1 MLRSMYSGISGLKVN
16 QTKLDVIGN
25 NIANVGTTAFKNQRI
40 RFQDVLSQNLK
51 FGTGA
56 SANVGGT
63 NPSQVGLGVEVAGID
78 TMVSQG
84 NMQPTGRNL
93 DFAVDGDGYF
103 VVARGKAE
111 ETLENLDVYYTRDGS
126 FTLDDQGQLLT
137 SDGYRVLGYQVAGAE
152 IDNTVKPPTLKIPTK
167 EDTSAKDKASEIENK
182 AITALEEA
190 IKNLNNQDLNNEL
203 KAVLGNVTEE
213 LENLTKELAKVNEEL
228 ENPTEESEKAD
239 LEKKRAEL
247 NKKITALI
255 ADEGALEDLSKSI
268 TVYNIAKLKGN
279 SKESEVMEILDK
291 KLGGK
296 AGKYI
301 TAIRNKERVDAAGE
315 RMIPEQSDE
324 VTAEGIL
331 KPLIIPDEVIYGDDE
346 PMKIKNFS
354 VDKNGTINAVLA
366 NNQVVAIGQIGMSS
380 FKNPAGLYKEGKN
393 LYSTSASSGDALYR
407 GGVGSG
413 ENEEGYGDI
422 IQGRLE
428 MSNVDLAE
436 QFTEMIVASRAFQA
450 NGKIITT
457 GDEILQDLV
466 NLKR

>member
-111 ETLENLDVYYTRDGS
+111 DDFEKLDVYYTRDGS
-126 FTLDDQGQLLT
+126 FALDDQGQLLT
-137 SDGYRVLGYQVAGAE
+137 SDGYRVLGYQVDGAE
-152 IDNTVKPPTLKIPTK
+152 INNAAKPPTLKVKTEDK
-167 EDTSAKDKASEIENK
+167 EVGGKNIKVPAQGDKIE
-182 AITALEEA
+182 A
-190 IKNLNNQDLNNEL
+190 
-203 KAVLGNVTEE
+203 
-213 LENLTKELAKVNEEL
+213 
-228 ENPTEESEKAD
+228 
-239 LEKKRAEL
+239 
-247 NKKITALI
+247 
-255 ADEGALEDLSKSI
+255 
-268 TVYNIAKLKGN
+268 KGN
-279 SKESEVMEILDK
+279 
-291 KLGGK
+291 
-296 AGKYI
+296 
-301 TAIRNKERVDAAGE
+301 
-315 RMIPEQSDE
+315 
-324 VTAEGIL
+324 L
-331 KPLIIPDEVIYGDDE
+331 KPLIIPDEVTYGE
-346 PMKIKNFS
+346 NGPKMKIKNFS
-354 VDKNGTINAVLA
+354 VDKNGVINAVLQ

-393 LYSTSASSGDALYR
+393 LYSTSASSGDALRR

>member
-103 VVARGKAE
+103 VVARGKADG
-111 ETLENLDVYYTRDGS
+111 TLEVKADGTVKTKNDDLTVNYTRDGS

-137 SDGYRVLGYQVAGAE
+137 SDGYRVLGYLPDG
-152 IDNTVKPPTLKIPTK
+152 
-167 EDTSAKDKASEIENK
+167 
-182 AITALEEA
+182 
-190 IKNLNNQDLNNEL
+190 
-203 KAVLGNVTEE
+203 
-213 LENLTKELAKVNEEL
+213 
-228 ENPTEESEKAD
+228 
-239 LEKKRAEL
+239 
-247 NKKITALI
+247 
-255 ADEGALEDLSKSI
+255 
-268 TVYNIAKLKGN
+268 
-279 SKESEVMEILDK
+279 
-291 KLGGK
+291 
-296 AGKYI
+296 
-301 TAIRNKERVDAAGE
+301 
-315 RMIPEQSDE
+315 
-324 VTAEGIL
+324 VTAEYSTGDTPSTLTVGGEGEETEGTEGTGIL
-331 KPLIIPDEVIYGDDE
+331 QPLLIPDEVKVGTE
-346 PMKIKNFS
+346 TMKIKNFS

-366 NNQVVAIGQIGMSS
+366 SNEVVAIGQIAMAS
-380 FKNPAGLYKEGKN
+380 FKNPAGLTKEGKN
-393 LYSTSASSGDALYR
+393 LYSTSASSGEALYR
-407 GGVGSG
+407 NSAEVGVKDS
-413 ENEEGYGDI
+413 NEKGYGDI

>member
-111 ETLENLDVYYTRDGS
+111 EMVTVPDKSGKGTIKGEPTINYTRDGS
-126 FTLDDQGQLLT
+126 FALDDQGQLLT
-137 SDGYRVLGYQVAGAE
+137 SDGYRVLGYLPEGAVADYKTGKDPSTLE
-152 IDNTVKPPTLKIPTK
+152 VKKDTTTVKT
-167 EDTSAKDKASEIENK
+167 
-182 AITALEEA
+182 
-190 IKNLNNQDLNNEL
+190 EL
-203 KAVLGNVTEE
+203 
-213 LENLTKELAKVNEEL
+213 
-228 ENPTEESEKAD
+228 
-239 LEKKRAEL
+239 
-247 NKKITALI
+247 
-255 ADEGALEDLSKSI
+255 
-268 TVYNIAKLKGN
+268 
-279 SKESEVMEILDK
+279 
-291 KLGGK
+291 
-296 AGKYI
+296 
-301 TAIRNKERVDAAGE
+301 
-315 RMIPEQSDE
+315 Q
-324 VTAEGIL
+324 
-331 KPLIIPDEVIYGDDE
+331 PLLIPDEVKVGTE
-346 PMKIKNFS
+346 TMKIKNFS

-366 NNQVVAIGQIGMSS
+366 SNEVVVIGQIAMAS
-380 FKNPAGLYKEGKN
+380 FKNPAGLTKEGKN
-393 LYSTSASSGDALYR
+393 MYSTSASSGEALYR
-407 GGVGSG
+407 NGAGVKDS
-413 ENEEGYGDI
+413 NEKAYGDI

>member
-111 ETLENLDVYYTRDGS
+111 DDFEKLDVYYTRDGS
-126 FTLDDQGQLLT
+126 FALDDQGQLLT
-137 SDGYRVLGYQVAGAE
+137 SEGYRVLGYEIEGAK
-152 IDNTVKPPTLKIPTK
+152 IDNTDKTPALTITPDSQKDGVKVAT
-167 EDTSAKDKASEIENK
+167 DKDKE
-182 AITALEEA
+182 
-190 IKNLNNQDLNNEL
+190 
-203 KAVLGNVTEE
+203 
-213 LENLTKELAKVNEEL
+213 
-228 ENPTEESEKAD
+228 
-239 LEKKRAEL
+239 
-247 NKKITALI
+247 
-255 ADEGALEDLSKSI
+255 
-268 TVYNIAKLKGN
+268 
-279 SKESEVMEILDK
+279 
-291 KLGGK
+291 
-296 AGKYI
+296 
-301 TAIRNKERVDAAGE
+301 
-315 RMIPEQSDE
+315 
-324 VTAEGIL
+324 L
-331 KPLIIPDEVIYGDDE
+331 KPLIIPDEVYYGENDK
-346 PMKIKNFS
+346 MKIKNFS
-354 VDKNGTINAVLA
+354 VDKNGTINAVLQ
-366 NNQVVAIGQIGMSS
+366 NNKVVAIGQIAMAS

-407 GGVGSG
+407 DGVGADKS
-413 ENEEGYGDI
+413 NEKGYGDI

>member
-111 ETLENLDVYYTRDGS
+111 EMVTVKDNTGKGDTNGEPTINYTRDGS
-126 FTLDDQGQLLT
+126 FALDDQGQLLT
-137 SDGYRVLGYQVAGAE
+137 SDGYRVLGYL
-152 IDNTVKPPTLKIPTK
+152 P
-167 EDTSAKDKASEIENK
+167 
-182 AITALEEA
+182 
-190 IKNLNNQDLNNEL
+190 
-203 KAVLGNVTEE
+203 
-213 LENLTKELAKVNEEL
+213 
-228 ENPTEESEKAD
+228 
-239 LEKKRAEL
+239 
-247 NKKITALI
+247 
-255 ADEGALEDLSKSI
+255 EG
-268 TVYNIAKLKGN
+268 
-279 SKESEVMEILDK
+279 
-291 KLGGK
+291 
-296 AGKYI
+296 
-301 TAIRNKERVDAAGE
+301 
-315 RMIPEQSDE
+315 
-324 VTAEGIL
+324 VTAEYKTGKDASTL
-331 KPLIIPDEVIYGDDE
+331 TVPKNTTTVKAELQPLLIPDEVTVTGE
-346 PMKIKNFS
+346 GETTNKMKIKNFS

-366 NNQVVAIGQIGMSS
+366 SNEVVAIGQIAMAS
-380 FKNPAGLYKEGKN
+380 FKNPAGLTKEGKN
-393 LYSTSASSGDALYR
+393 MYSTSASSGEALYR
-407 GGVGSG
+407 NSAEVDKDKS
-413 ENEEGYGDI
+413 NEKGYGDI

>member
-1 MLRSMYSGISGLKVN
+1 
-16 QTKLDVIGN
+16 
-25 NIANVGTTAFKNQRI
+25 
-40 RFQDVLSQNLK
+40 SQNLK

-84 NMQPTGRNL
+84 NMQPTGSNL

-111 ETLENLDVYYTRDGS
+111 GTVTLKDNTVEKTENLSINFTRDGS

-137 SDGYRVLGYQVAGAE
+137 SDGYRVLGYE
-152 IDNTVKPPTLKIPTK
+152 IDG
-167 EDTSAKDKASEIENK
+167 AKIENG
-182 AITALEEA
+182 E
-190 IKNLNNQDLNNEL
+190 IK
-203 KAVLGNVTEE
+203 
-213 LENLTKELAKVNEEL
+213 
-228 ENPTEESEKAD
+228 
-239 LEKKRAEL
+239 
-247 NKKITALI
+247 I
-255 ADEGALEDLSKSI
+255 
-268 TVYNIAKLKGN
+268 
-279 SKESEVMEILDK
+279 
-291 KLGGK
+291 
-296 AGKYI
+296 
-301 TAIRNKERVDAAGE
+301 DA
-315 RMIPEQSDE
+315 PKDE
-324 VTAEGIL
+324 VKATPSTL
-331 KPLIIPDEVIYGDDE
+331 KPLLIPDEVTYE
-346 PMKIKNFS
+346 KEKMKIKNFS
-354 VDKNGTINAVLA
+354 VDKNGTINAVLQ
-366 NNQVVAIGQIGMSS
+366 NNKVVAIGQIAMAS

-407 GGVGSG
+407 DGVGADKS
-413 ENEEGYGDI
+413 NEKGYGDI

-466 NLKR
+466 

>member
-56 SANVGGT
+56 STNVGGT

-84 NMQPTGRNL
+84 NMQPTGSNL

-103 VVARGKAE
+103 VVARGKADGTIE
-111 ETLENLDVYYTRDGS
+111 VGEDGTVKTKNDDLTVNYTRDGS

-137 SDGYRVLGYQVAGAE
+137 SDGYRVLGYLPNGVTAKYSTGDTPSTLE
-152 IDNTVKPPTLKIPTK
+152 I
-167 EDTSAKDKASEIENK
+167 
-182 AITALEEA
+182 
-190 IKNLNNQDLNNEL
+190 
-203 KAVLGNVTEE
+203 
-213 LENLTKELAKVNEEL
+213 AKVNPGDKL
-228 ENPTEESEKAD
+228 TV
-239 LEKKRAEL
+239 EKK
-247 NKKITALI
+247 
-255 ADEGALEDLSKSI
+255 
-268 TVYNIAKLKGN
+268 
-279 SKESEVMEILDK
+279 
-291 KLGGK
+291 
-296 AGKYI
+296 
-301 TAIRNKERVDAAGE
+301 
-315 RMIPEQSDE
+315 
-324 VTAEGIL
+324 L
-331 KPLIIPDEVIYGDDE
+331 KPLLIPDEVKVGTGTDT
-346 PMKIKNFS
+346 MKIKNFS
-354 VDKNGTINAVLA
+354 VDKNGVINAVLA
-366 NNQVVAIGQIGMSS
+366 SNEVVAIGQIAMAS
-380 FKNPAGLYKEGKN
+380 FKNPAGLTKEGKN
-393 LYSTSASSGDALYR
+393 MYSTSASSGEAIYR
-407 GGVGSG
+407 SGVGADKS
-413 ENEEGYGDI
+413 NEKGYGDI

>member
-126 FTLDDQGQLLT
+126 FALDDQGQLLT

-152 IDNTVKPPTLKIPTK
+152 IDNTVKPPTLKIPTI
-167 EDTSAKDKASEIENK
+167 EEPMKDKDGNPIEDKDGNP
-182 AITALEEA
+182 IT
-190 IKNLNNQDLNNEL
+190 KM
-203 KAVLGNVTEE
+203 V
-213 LENLTKELAKVNEEL
+213 
-228 ENPTEESEKAD
+228 
-239 LEKKRAEL
+239 
-247 NKKITALI
+247 
-255 ADEGALEDLSKSI
+255 
-268 TVYNIAKLKGN
+268 
-279 SKESEVMEILDK
+279 
-291 KLGGK
+291 
-296 AGKYI
+296 
-301 TAIRNKERVDAAGE
+301 
-315 RMIPEQSDE
+315 PEQGDE
-324 VTAEGIL
+324 IKAEGNL

>member
-1 MLRSMYSGISGLKVN
+1 
-16 QTKLDVIGN
+16 
-25 NIANVGTTAFKNQRI
+25 

-84 NMQPTGRNL
+84 NMQPTGSNL

-111 ETLENLDVYYTRDGS
+111 GTVTLKDNTVEKTENLSINFTRDGS

-137 SDGYRVLGYQVAGAE
+137 SDGYRVLGYE
-152 IDNTVKPPTLKIPTK
+152 IDG
-167 EDTSAKDKASEIENK
+167 AKIENG
-182 AITALEEA
+182 E
-190 IKNLNNQDLNNEL
+190 IK
-203 KAVLGNVTEE
+203 
-213 LENLTKELAKVNEEL
+213 
-228 ENPTEESEKAD
+228 
-239 LEKKRAEL
+239 
-247 NKKITALI
+247 I
-255 ADEGALEDLSKSI
+255 
-268 TVYNIAKLKGN
+268 
-279 SKESEVMEILDK
+279 
-291 KLGGK
+291 
-296 AGKYI
+296 
-301 TAIRNKERVDAAGE
+301 DA
-315 RMIPEQSDE
+315 PKDE
-324 VTAEGIL
+324 VKATPSTL
-331 KPLIIPDEVIYGDDE
+331 KPLLIPDEVTYE
-346 PMKIKNFS
+346 KEKMKIKNFS
-354 VDKNGTINAVLA
+354 VDKNGTINAVLQ
-366 NNQVVAIGQIGMSS
+366 NNKVVAIGQIAMAS

-407 GGVGSG
+407 DGVGADKS
-413 ENEEGYGDI
+413 NEKGYGDI

-457 GDEILQDLV
+457 GDEIL
-466 NLKR
+466 

>member
-56 SANVGGT
+56 SSNVGGT

-84 NMQPTGRNL
+84 NMQPTGSNL

-103 VVARGKAE
+103 VVARGKQNGTV
-111 ETLENLDVYYTRDGS
+111 TLKDNNTVDKTNDLSINFTRDGS

-137 SDGYRVLGYQVAGAE
+137 SDGYRVLGYE
-152 IDNTVKPPTLKIPTK
+152 IDG
-167 EDTSAKDKASEIENK
+167 AKIENG
-182 AITALEEA
+182 E
-190 IKNLNNQDLNNEL
+190 IK
-203 KAVLGNVTEE
+203 
-213 LENLTKELAKVNEEL
+213 
-228 ENPTEESEKAD
+228 
-239 LEKKRAEL
+239 
-247 NKKITALI
+247 I
-255 ADEGALEDLSKSI
+255 GAPK
-268 TVYNIAKLKGN
+268 
-279 SKESEVMEILDK
+279 
-291 KLGGK
+291 
-296 AGKYI
+296 
-301 TAIRNKERVDAAGE
+301 
-315 RMIPEQSDE
+315 DE
-324 VTAEGIL
+324 VKATAGTL
-331 KPLIIPDEVIYGDDE
+331 KPLIIPDEVMYGAE
-346 PMKIKNFS
+346 KMKVKNFS
-354 VDKNGTINAVLA
+354 VDKNGTINAVLQ
-366 NNQVVAIGQIGMSS
+366 NNKVVAIGQIAMSS
-380 FKNPAGLYKEGKN
+380 FKNPAGLFKEGKN

-407 GGVGSG
+407 SGVGAANS
-413 ENEEGYGDI
+413 NEKGYGDI

>member
-84 NMQPTGRNL
+84 NMQPTGSNL

-103 VVARGKAE
+103 VVARGKAAGTV
-111 ETLENLDVYYTRDGS
+111 TLKDNTVEKTENLSINFTRDGS

-137 SDGYRVLGYQVAGAE
+137 SDGYRVLGYE
-152 IDNTVKPPTLKIPTK
+152 IDG
-167 EDTSAKDKASEIENK
+167 AKIENG
-182 AITALEEA
+182 E
-190 IKNLNNQDLNNEL
+190 IK
-203 KAVLGNVTEE
+203 
-213 LENLTKELAKVNEEL
+213 
-228 ENPTEESEKAD
+228 
-239 LEKKRAEL
+239 
-247 NKKITALI
+247 I
-255 ADEGALEDLSKSI
+255 
-268 TVYNIAKLKGN
+268 
-279 SKESEVMEILDK
+279 
-291 KLGGK
+291 
-296 AGKYI
+296 
-301 TAIRNKERVDAAGE
+301 DA
-315 RMIPEQSDE
+315 PKDE
-324 VTAEGIL
+324 VKATAGTL
-331 KPLIIPDEVIYGDDE
+331 KPLLIPDEVTYE
-346 PMKIKNFS
+346 KEKMKIKNFS
-354 VDKNGTINAVLA
+354 VDKNGTINAVLQ
-366 NNQVVAIGQIGMSS
+366 NNKVVAIGQIAMSS
-380 FKNPAGLYKEGKN
+380 FKNPAGLFKEGKN
-393 LYSTSASSGDALYR
+393 LYSTSASSGEALYR
-407 GGVGSG
+407 DGVGAADS
-413 ENEEGYGDI
+413 NEKGYGDI

>member
-84 NMQPTGRNL
+84 NMQPTGSNL

-111 ETLENLDVYYTRDGS
+111 GTVTLKDNNTVEKTENLSINFTRDGS

-137 SDGYRVLGYQVAGAE
+137 SDGYRVLGYEIDGAK
-152 IDNTVKPPTLKIPTK
+152 IDNTGETPTLTITP
-167 EDTSAKDKASEIENK
+167 DTQKGGVKATPN
-182 AITALEEA
+182 T
-190 IKNLNNQDLNNEL
+190 
-203 KAVLGNVTEE
+203 
-213 LENLTKELAKVNEEL
+213 
-228 ENPTEESEKAD
+228 
-239 LEKKRAEL
+239 
-247 NKKITALI
+247 
-255 ADEGALEDLSKSI
+255 
-268 TVYNIAKLKGN
+268 
-279 SKESEVMEILDK
+279 
-291 KLGGK
+291 
-296 AGKYI
+296 
-301 TAIRNKERVDAAGE
+301 
-315 RMIPEQSDE
+315 
-324 VTAEGIL
+324 L
-331 KPLIIPDEVIYGDDE
+331 KPLIIPDEVTYE
-346 PMKIKNFS
+346 KEKMKIKNFS
-354 VDKNGTINAVLA
+354 VDKNGVINAVLQ
-366 NNQVVAIGQIGMSS
+366 NNEVVAIGQIGMSS

-407 GGVGSG
+407 DGVD
-413 ENEEGYGDI
+413 EVDKDKKTNEKGFGDI

>member
-103 VVARGKAE
+103 VVARGKADG
-111 ETLENLDVYYTRDGS
+111 TLKTKGKDDKNAEGLKAYYTRDGS

-137 SDGYRVLGYQVAGAE
+137 SDGYRVLGYEITGAE
-152 IDNTVKPPTLKIPTK
+152 IALGTDADGKEKLVLQNVDPDAQKVGVKV
-167 EDTSAKDKASEIENK
+167 
-182 AITALEEA
+182 
-190 IKNLNNQDLNNEL
+190 KN
-203 KAVLGNVTEE
+203 
-213 LENLTKELAKVNEEL
+213 
-228 ENPTEESEKAD
+228 EKQ
-239 LEKKRAEL
+239 LR
-247 NKKITALI
+247 
-255 ADEGALEDLSKSI
+255 
-268 TVYNIAKLKGN
+268 
-279 SKESEVMEILDK
+279 
-291 KLGGK
+291 
-296 AGKYI
+296 
-301 TAIRNKERVDAAGE
+301 
-315 RMIPEQSDE
+315 
-324 VTAEGIL
+324 
-331 KPLIIPDEVIYGDDE
+331 PLIIPDEVEYGTGGTATK
-346 PMKIKNFS
+346 MKIKNFS
-354 VDKNGTINAVLA
+354 VDKNGTINAVLQ
-366 NNQVVAIGQIGMSS
+366 NNKVVAIGQIAMAS

-407 GGVGSG
+407 DGVGADKS
-413 ENEEGYGDI
+413 NEKGYGDI

>member
-56 SANVGGT
+56 SSNVGGT

-103 VVARGKAE
+103 VVARGKAS
-111 ETLENLDVYYTRDGS
+111 ETLSTETKKADDDAETKEGLNVYYTRDGS
-126 FTLDDQGQLLT
+126 FALDDQGQLLT
-137 SDGYRVLGYQVAGAE
+137 SDGYRVLGYEIDGAK
-152 IDNTVKPPTLKIPTK
+152 IDNTGETPTLTITP
-167 EDTSAKDKASEIENK
+167 DTQKGGVKATPN
-182 AITALEEA
+182 T
-190 IKNLNNQDLNNEL
+190 
-203 KAVLGNVTEE
+203 
-213 LENLTKELAKVNEEL
+213 
-228 ENPTEESEKAD
+228 
-239 LEKKRAEL
+239 
-247 NKKITALI
+247 
-255 ADEGALEDLSKSI
+255 
-268 TVYNIAKLKGN
+268 
-279 SKESEVMEILDK
+279 
-291 KLGGK
+291 
-296 AGKYI
+296 
-301 TAIRNKERVDAAGE
+301 
-315 RMIPEQSDE
+315 
-324 VTAEGIL
+324 L
-331 KPLIIPDEVIYGDDE
+331 KPLIIPDEVTYE
-346 PMKIKNFS
+346 KEKMKIKNFS
-354 VDKNGTINAVLA
+354 VDKNGVINAVLQ
-366 NNQVVAIGQIGMSS
+366 NNEVVAIGQIGMSS

-407 GGVGSG
+407 DGVDDTEEGKKKES
-413 ENEEGYGDI
+413 NEKGYGDI

>member
-84 NMQPTGRNL
+84 NMQPTGSNL

-103 VVARGKAE
+103 VVARGEAKEMIEVADAPNSGKGKPLADDA
-111 ETLENLDVYYTRDGS
+111 TINYTRDGS

-137 SDGYRVLGYQVAGAE
+137 SDGYRVLGYLPTGAKAMYSTGDTPSTLEIQEIKAGAKL
-152 IDNTVKPPTLKIPTK
+152 TV
-167 EDTSAKDKASEIENK
+167 
-182 AITALEEA
+182 
-190 IKNLNNQDLNNEL
+190 
-203 KAVLGNVTEE
+203 
-213 LENLTKELAKVNEEL
+213 
-228 ENPTEESEKAD
+228 
-239 LEKKRAEL
+239 EKKL
-247 NKKITALI
+247 
-255 ADEGALEDLSKSI
+255 
-268 TVYNIAKLKGN
+268 
-279 SKESEVMEILDK
+279 
-291 KLGGK
+291 
-296 AGKYI
+296 
-301 TAIRNKERVDAAGE
+301 
-315 RMIPEQSDE
+315 Q
-324 VTAEGIL
+324 
-331 KPLIIPDEVIYGDDE
+331 PLLIPDEVTYGGKS
-346 PMKIKNFS
+346 MKIKNFS

-366 NNQVVAIGQIGMSS
+366 SNEVVAIGQIGMAS
-380 FKNPAGLYKEGKN
+380 FKNPAGLTKEGKN
-393 LYSTSASSGDALYR
+393 LYSTSASSGEALYR

>member
-1 MLRSMYSGISGLKVN
+1 MYSGISGLKVN

-111 ETLENLDVYYTRDGS
+111 DDFEKLDVYYTRDGS
-126 FTLDDQGQLLT
+126 FALDDQGQLLT
-137 SDGYRVLGYQVAGAE
+137 SDGYRVLGYLPEGAVANYKTGKDASTLTVQK
-152 IDNTVKPPTLKIPTK
+152 DTTTVKT
-167 EDTSAKDKASEIENK
+167 
-182 AITALEEA
+182 
-190 IKNLNNQDLNNEL
+190 EL
-203 KAVLGNVTEE
+203 
-213 LENLTKELAKVNEEL
+213 
-228 ENPTEESEKAD
+228 
-239 LEKKRAEL
+239 
-247 NKKITALI
+247 
-255 ADEGALEDLSKSI
+255 
-268 TVYNIAKLKGN
+268 
-279 SKESEVMEILDK
+279 
-291 KLGGK
+291 
-296 AGKYI
+296 
-301 TAIRNKERVDAAGE
+301 
-315 RMIPEQSDE
+315 Q
-324 VTAEGIL
+324 
-331 KPLIIPDEVIYGDDE
+331 PLLIPDEVYYGGTDE
-346 PMKIKNFS
+346 KHKMKIKNFS
-354 VDKNGTINAVLA
+354 VDKNGTINAVLQ
-366 NNQVVAIGQIGMSS
+366 NNKVVAIGQIAMAS
-380 FKNPAGLYKEGKN
+380 FKNPPGLYKEGKN

-407 GGVGSG
+407 DGVGAADS
-413 ENEEGYGDI
+413 NEKGYGDI

>member
-111 ETLENLDVYYTRDGS
+111 DDFEKLDVYYTRDGS
-126 FTLDDQGQLLT
+126 FALDDQGQLLT
-137 SDGYRVLGYQVAGAE
+137 SDGYRVLGYQIKE
-152 IDNTVKPPTLKIPTK
+152 TKIDNAAKPPTLKV
-167 EDTSAKDKASEIENK
+167 E
-182 AITALEEA
+182 
-190 IKNLNNQDLNNEL
+190 
-203 KAVLGNVTEE
+203 TE
-213 LENLTKELAKVNEEL
+213 
-228 ENPTEESEKAD
+228 
-239 LEKKRAEL
+239 
-247 NKKITALI
+247 
-255 ADEGALEDLSKSI
+255 
-268 TVYNIAKLKGN
+268 
-279 SKESEVMEILDK
+279 DK
-291 KLGGK
+291 KVGGK
-296 AGKYI
+296 DIKVPKQGDKI
-301 TAIRNKERVDAAGE
+301 E
-315 RMIPEQSDE
+315 
-324 VTAEGIL
+324 AEGNL
-331 KPLIIPDEVIYGDDE
+331 KPLIIPDEVYYGGNTDKDK
-346 PMKIKNFS
+346 MKIKNFS
-354 VDKNGTINAVLA
+354 VDKNGVINAVLQ
-366 NNQVVAIGQIGMSS
+366 NNEVVAIGQIGMSS

-407 GGVGSG
+407 DGVGAADS
-413 ENEEGYGDI
+413 NEKGYGDI

>member
-78 TMVSQG
+78 TMVTQG
-84 NMQPTGRNL
+84 NMQPTGSNL

-111 ETLENLDVYYTRDGS
+111 GTVTLKDNTVEKTENLSINFTRDGS

-137 SDGYRVLGYQVAGAE
+137 SDGYRVLGYEIDGAK
-152 IDNTVKPPTLKIPTK
+152 IDNTGETPTLTITP
-167 EDTSAKDKASEIENK
+167 DTQKGGVKATPN
-182 AITALEEA
+182 T
-190 IKNLNNQDLNNEL
+190 
-203 KAVLGNVTEE
+203 
-213 LENLTKELAKVNEEL
+213 
-228 ENPTEESEKAD
+228 
-239 LEKKRAEL
+239 
-247 NKKITALI
+247 
-255 ADEGALEDLSKSI
+255 
-268 TVYNIAKLKGN
+268 
-279 SKESEVMEILDK
+279 
-291 KLGGK
+291 
-296 AGKYI
+296 
-301 TAIRNKERVDAAGE
+301 
-315 RMIPEQSDE
+315 
-324 VTAEGIL
+324 L
-331 KPLIIPDEVIYGDDE
+331 KPLIIPDEVTYE
-346 PMKIKNFS
+346 KEKMKIKNFS
-354 VDKNGTINAVLA
+354 VDKNGVINAVLQ
-366 NNQVVAIGQIGMSS
+366 NNEVVAIGQIGMSS

-407 GGVGSG
+407 DGVGAADS
-413 ENEEGYGDI
+413 NEKGYGDI

>member
-111 ETLENLDVYYTRDGS
+111 EMVTVPDKSGKGTIKGEPTINYTRDGS
-126 FTLDDQGQLLT
+126 FALDDQGQLLT
-137 SDGYRVLGYQVAGAE
+137 SDGYRVLGYLPTGATATYSTGDTPSTLE
-152 IDNTVKPPTLKIPTK
+152 VKKDTTTVKT
-167 EDTSAKDKASEIENK
+167 
-182 AITALEEA
+182 
-190 IKNLNNQDLNNEL
+190 EL
-203 KAVLGNVTEE
+203 
-213 LENLTKELAKVNEEL
+213 
-228 ENPTEESEKAD
+228 
-239 LEKKRAEL
+239 
-247 NKKITALI
+247 
-255 ADEGALEDLSKSI
+255 
-268 TVYNIAKLKGN
+268 
-279 SKESEVMEILDK
+279 
-291 KLGGK
+291 
-296 AGKYI
+296 
-301 TAIRNKERVDAAGE
+301 
-315 RMIPEQSDE
+315 Q
-324 VTAEGIL
+324 
-331 KPLIIPDEVIYGDDE
+331 PLLIPDEVKVGNE
-346 PMKIKNFS
+346 TMKIKNFS

-366 NNQVVAIGQIGMSS
+366 SNEVVVIGQIAMAS
-380 FKNPAGLYKEGKN
+380 FKNPAGLTKEGKN
-393 LYSTSASSGDALYR
+393 MYSTSASSGEALYR
-407 GGVGSG
+407 NGAGVEDS
-413 ENEEGYGDI
+413 NEKAYGDI

>member
-1 MLRSMYSGISGLKVN
+1 MYSGISGLKVN

-103 VVARGKAE
+103 VVARGDKEGELDPLTGKAADPDKG
-111 ETLENLDVYYTRDGS
+111 LDVYYTRDGS

-137 SDGYRVLGYQVAGAE
+137 SDGYRVLGYLPDGA
-152 IDNTVKPPTLKIPTK
+152 TVTYDKDGKPILTADTEK
-167 EDTSAKDKASEIENK
+167 ENADK
-182 AITALEEA
+182 
-190 IKNLNNQDLNNEL
+190 
-203 KAVLGNVTEE
+203 VTEKNV
-213 LENLTKELAKVNEEL
+213 LV
-228 ENPTEESEKAD
+228 
-239 LEKKRAEL
+239 
-247 NKKITALI
+247 
-255 ADEGALEDLSKSI
+255 
-268 TVYNIAKLKGN
+268 
-279 SKESEVMEILDK
+279 
-291 KLGGK
+291 
-296 AGKYI
+296 
-301 TAIRNKERVDAAGE
+301 
-315 RMIPEQSDE
+315 
-324 VTAEGIL
+324 
-331 KPLIIPDEVIYGDDE
+331 PLVIPDEVTYKGKDKDNNNIE
-346 PMKIKNFS
+346 ESMKVKNFS

-366 NNQVVAIGQIGMSS
+366 NNEVVAIGQIGMSS
-380 FKNPAGLYKEGKN
+380 FKNPAGLFKEGKN
-393 LYSTSASSGDALYR
+393 MYSTSASSGDALYR
-407 GGVGSG
+407 SGVGADKS
-413 ENEEGYGDI
+413 NEEGYGDI

>member
-103 VVARGKAE
+103 VVARGKADG
-111 ETLENLDVYYTRDGS
+111 TLKTKGKDDKDAEGLKAYYTRDGS

-137 SDGYRVLGYQVAGAE
+137 SDGFRVLGYE
-152 IDNTVKPPTLKIPTK
+152 IEGSKIEDGKIQITPK
-167 EDTSAKDKASEIENK
+167 EKDKDGKPIDE
-182 AITALEEA
+182 
-190 IKNLNNQDLNNEL
+190 D
-203 KAVLGNVTEE
+203 V
-213 LENLTKELAKVNEEL
+213 KVN
-228 ENPTEESEKAD
+228 D
-239 LEKKRAEL
+239 
-247 NKKITALI
+247 
-255 ADEGALEDLSKSI
+255 
-268 TVYNIAKLKGN
+268 
-279 SKESEVMEILDK
+279 DK
-291 KLGGK
+291 KEV
-296 AGKYI
+296 
-301 TAIRNKERVDAAGE
+301 IR
-315 RMIPEQSDE
+315 
-324 VTAEGIL
+324 
-331 KPLIIPDEVIYGDDE
+331 PLIIPDEVIYGNDE

-366 NNQVVAIGQIGMSS
+366 NNEVYAIGQIAMAS
-380 FKNPAGLYKEGKN
+380 FKNPPGLYKEGKN

-407 GGVGSG
+407 DGVGAADS
-413 ENEEGYGDI
+413 NEKGYGDI

>member
-51 FGTGA
+51 FATGA

-103 VVARGKAE
+103 VVARGKADG
-111 ETLENLDVYYTRDGS
+111 TLEVKADGTVKTKNDDLTVNYTRDGS

-137 SDGYRVLGYQVAGAE
+137 SDGYRVLGYLPEGVTAE
-152 IDNTVKPPTLKIPTK
+152 
-167 EDTSAKDKASEIENK
+167 
-182 AITALEEA
+182 
-190 IKNLNNQDLNNEL
+190 
-203 KAVLGNVTEE
+203 
-213 LENLTKELAKVNEEL
+213 
-228 ENPTEESEKAD
+228 
-239 LEKKRAEL
+239 
-247 NKKITALI
+247 
-255 ADEGALEDLSKSI
+255 
-268 TVYNIAKLKGN
+268 YY
-279 SKESEVMEILDK
+279 
-291 KLGGK
+291 K
-296 AGKYI
+296 AGKPSTSLTI
-301 TAIRNKERVDAAGE
+301 KGTGKTEK
-315 RMIPEQSDE
+315 
-324 VTAEGIL
+324 TGIL
-331 KPLIIPDEVIYGDDE
+331 QPLLIPDEVTYGE
-346 PMKIKNFS
+346 GGPKMKIKNFS

-366 NNQVVAIGQIGMSS
+366 SNEVVAIGQIAMAS
-380 FKNPAGLYKEGKN
+380 FKNPAGLTKEGKN
-393 LYSTSASSGDALYR
+393 MYSTSASSGEALYR
-407 GGVGSG
+407 NSAEVGVKDS
-413 ENEEGYGDI
+413 NEKGYGDI

>member
-126 FTLDDQGQLLT
+126 FTLDDQGQLLN
-137 SDGYRVLGYQVAGAE
+137 SDGYRVLGYQIKE
-152 IDNTVKPPTLKIPTK
+152 TTIDNKTKPPTLTIATK
-167 EDTSAKDKASEIENK
+167 
-182 AITALEEA
+182 
-190 IKNLNNQDLNNEL
+190 
-203 KAVLGNVTEE
+203 
-213 LENLTKELAKVNEEL
+213 
-228 ENPTEESEKAD
+228 
-239 LEKKRAEL
+239 
-247 NKKITALI
+247 
-255 ADEGALEDLSKSI
+255 
-268 TVYNIAKLKGN
+268 
-279 SKESEVMEILDK
+279 
-291 KLGGK
+291 
-296 AGKYI
+296 
-301 TAIRNKERVDAAGE
+301 
-315 RMIPEQSDE
+315 DE
-324 VTAEGIL
+324 VIGTDSTGAEIKKTVPKQGDKIEAEGNL
-331 KPLIIPDEVIYGDDE
+331 KPLIIPDEVTYGDGG
-346 PMKIKNFS
+346 PKMKIKNFS
-354 VDKNGTINAVLA
+354 VDKNGVINAVLQ

-393 LYSTSASSGDALYR
+393 LYSTSASSGDALDR
-407 GGVGSG
+407 DGVGAADS
-413 ENEEGYGDI
+413 NEKGYGDI

>member
-103 VVARGKAE
+103 VVARGEAKEMVTVANG
-111 ETLENLDVYYTRDGS
+111 TGKGDPLVDDATINYTRDGS

-137 SDGYRVLGYQVAGAE
+137 SDGYRVLGYLPDGVTAGYY
-152 IDNTVKPPTLKIPTK
+152 D
-167 EDTSAKDKASEIENK
+167 
-182 AITALEEA
+182 
-190 IKNLNNQDLNNEL
+190 
-203 KAVLGNVTEE
+203 
-213 LENLTKELAKVNEEL
+213 
-228 ENPTEESEKAD
+228 
-239 LEKKRAEL
+239 
-247 NKKITALI
+247 
-255 ADEGALEDLSKSI
+255 
-268 TVYNIAKLKGN
+268 
-279 SKESEVMEILDK
+279 
-291 KLGGK
+291 
-296 AGKYI
+296 AGKPSTSLTI
-301 TAIRNKERVDAAGE
+301 KGTGKTEK
-315 RMIPEQSDE
+315 
-324 VTAEGIL
+324 TGIL
-331 KPLIIPDEVIYGDDE
+331 QPLLIPDEVTYGE
-346 PMKIKNFS
+346 GGPKMKIKNFS

-366 NNQVVAIGQIGMSS
+366 SNEVVPIGQIAMAS
-380 FKNPAGLYKEGKN
+380 FKNPAGLTKEGKN
-393 LYSTSASSGDALYR
+393 MYSTSASSGEALYR
-407 GGVGSG
+407 NSAEVDKDTS
-413 ENEEGYGDI
+413 NEKGYGDI

>member
-103 VVARGKAE
+103 VVARGKPE
-111 ETLENLDVYYTRDGS
+111 EDKGMVTVKDNTGKGDTNGEPTINYTRDGS
-126 FTLDDQGQLLT
+126 FALDDQGQLLT
-137 SDGYRVLGYQVAGAE
+137 SDGYRVLGYLPENATAVYKTGK
-152 IDNTVKPPTLKIPTK
+152 DVSTLTVQKETTK
-167 EDTSAKDKASEIENK
+167 VKT
-182 AITALEEA
+182 
-190 IKNLNNQDLNNEL
+190 EL
-203 KAVLGNVTEE
+203 
-213 LENLTKELAKVNEEL
+213 
-228 ENPTEESEKAD
+228 
-239 LEKKRAEL
+239 
-247 NKKITALI
+247 
-255 ADEGALEDLSKSI
+255 
-268 TVYNIAKLKGN
+268 
-279 SKESEVMEILDK
+279 
-291 KLGGK
+291 
-296 AGKYI
+296 
-301 TAIRNKERVDAAGE
+301 
-315 RMIPEQSDE
+315 Q
-324 VTAEGIL
+324 
-331 KPLIIPDEVIYGDDE
+331 PLLIPDEVKVGNE
-346 PMKIKNFS
+346 TMKIKNFS

-366 NNQVVAIGQIGMSS
+366 SNEVVVIGQIAMAS
-380 FKNPAGLYKEGKN
+380 FKNPAGLTKEGKN
-393 LYSTSASSGDALYR
+393 LYSTSASSGEALYR
-407 GGVGSG
+407 NGAGV
-413 ENEEGYGDI
+413 ENSNEKAYGDI

>member
-103 VVARGKAE
+103 VVARGKAKGK
-111 ETLENLDVYYTRDGS
+111 LEVEDDGTVQTTNDDLKVNYTRDGS
-126 FTLDDQGQLLT
+126 FALDDFGQLLT
-137 SDGYRVLGYQVAGAE
+137 SDGYRVLGYLPEGVNIRHSATAS
-152 IDNTVKPPTLKIPTK
+152 TAPTLTIG
-167 EDTSAKDKASEIENK
+167 EDGEASG
-182 AITALEEA
+182 AI
-190 IKNLNNQDLNNEL
+190 Q
-203 KAVLGNVTEE
+203 
-213 LENLTKELAKVNEEL
+213 
-228 ENPTEESEKAD
+228 
-239 LEKKRAEL
+239 
-247 NKKITALI
+247 
-255 ADEGALEDLSKSI
+255 
-268 TVYNIAKLKGN
+268 
-279 SKESEVMEILDK
+279 
-291 KLGGK
+291 
-296 AGKYI
+296 
-301 TAIRNKERVDAAGE
+301 
-315 RMIPEQSDE
+315 
-324 VTAEGIL
+324 
-331 KPLIIPDEVIYGDDE
+331 PLVIPDEVTVKLSEEAKAAAADSAAKATKAAEAAAKEAKADYDKAKDDYDKAE
-346 PMKIKNFS
+346 AAAKEAKDDYDKAKADYDEAKADYEDNPTDTTKTNFEIAKSEKDGKEAAKKAADTTLKSAKVALDDANAAVVEAQEDVAAALAATTAANADTVRSKVKNFS
-354 VDKNGTINAVLA
+354 VDKNGAINAVLA
-366 NNQVVAIGQIGMSS
+366 SNEVVTIGQIAMAS
-380 FKNPAGLYKEGKN
+380 FKNPAGLFKEGKN
-393 LYSTSASSGDALYR
+393 LYSTSASSGEALYR
-407 GGVGSG
+407 NIDGATSS
-413 ENEEGYGDI
+413 NEKGFGDI

>member
-56 SANVGGT
+56 SANIGGT

-103 VVARGKAE
+103 VVARGKADGTLKVKADGTV
-111 ETLENLDVYYTRDGS
+111 ETKNDDLTVNYTRDGS

-137 SDGYRVLGYQVAGAE
+137 SDGYRVLGYLPEDATADYKTGKDASTLTVPK
-152 IDNTVKPPTLKIPTK
+152 NTTTVK
-167 EDTSAKDKASEIENK
+167 
-182 AITALEEA
+182 
-190 IKNLNNQDLNNEL
+190 
-203 KAVLGNVTEE
+203 
-213 LENLTKELAKVNEEL
+213 
-228 ENPTEESEKAD
+228 
-239 LEKKRAEL
+239 AEL
-247 NKKITALI
+247 
-255 ADEGALEDLSKSI
+255 
-268 TVYNIAKLKGN
+268 
-279 SKESEVMEILDK
+279 
-291 KLGGK
+291 
-296 AGKYI
+296 
-301 TAIRNKERVDAAGE
+301 
-315 RMIPEQSDE
+315 Q
-324 VTAEGIL
+324 
-331 KPLIIPDEVIYGDDE
+331 PLLIPDEVTYGKNG
-346 PMKIKNFS
+346 PKMKIKNFS

-366 NNQVVAIGQIGMSS
+366 SNEVVPIGQIAMAS
-380 FKNPAGLYKEGKN
+380 FKNPAGLTKEGKN
-393 LYSTSASSGDALYR
+393 MYSTSASSGEALYR
-407 GGVGSG
+407 NGAGVKDS
-413 ENEEGYGDI
+413 NEKAYGDI

>member
-103 VVARGKAE
+103 VVARGKADG
-111 ETLENLDVYYTRDGS
+111 TLEVNADGTVKTKNDDLTVNYTRDGS

-137 SDGYRVLGYQVAGAE
+137 SDGYRVLGYLPEGVTAE
-152 IDNTVKPPTLKIPTK
+152 
-167 EDTSAKDKASEIENK
+167 
-182 AITALEEA
+182 
-190 IKNLNNQDLNNEL
+190 
-203 KAVLGNVTEE
+203 
-213 LENLTKELAKVNEEL
+213 
-228 ENPTEESEKAD
+228 
-239 LEKKRAEL
+239 
-247 NKKITALI
+247 
-255 ADEGALEDLSKSI
+255 
-268 TVYNIAKLKGN
+268 YY
-279 SKESEVMEILDK
+279 
-291 KLGGK
+291 K
-296 AGKYI
+296 AGKPSTSLTI
-301 TAIRNKERVDAAGE
+301 EETEGTGE
-315 RMIPEQSDE
+315 TEGTE
-324 VTAEGIL
+324 GTGETGIL
-331 KPLIIPDEVIYGDDE
+331 QPLLIPDEVKVGTE
-346 PMKIKNFS
+346 TMKIKNFS

-366 NNQVVAIGQIGMSS
+366 SNEVVAIGQIAMAS
-380 FKNPAGLYKEGKN
+380 FKNPAGLTKEGKN
-393 LYSTSASSGDALYR
+393 LYSTSASSGEALYR
-407 GGVGSG
+407 NSAEVGVKDS
-413 ENEEGYGDI
+413 NEKGYGDI

>member
-103 VVARGKAE
+103 VVARGKQEGKIEIEKDDEAKKGE
-111 ETLENLDVYYTRDGS
+111 VKASDGLEVHYTRDGS
-126 FTLDDQGQLLT
+126 FGLDDLGQLLT
-137 SDGYRVLGYQVAGAE
+137 SDGYRVLGYFPEGATIE
-152 IDNTVKPPTLKIPTK
+152 YNDGKPSLKVNP
-167 EDTSAKDKASEIENK
+167 KD
-182 AITALEEA
+182 
-190 IKNLNNQDLNNEL
+190 QD
-203 KAVLGNVTEE
+203 GG
-213 LENLTKELAKVNEEL
+213 AKVKTEL
-228 ENPTEESEKAD
+228 
-239 LEKKRAEL
+239 
-247 NKKITALI
+247 
-255 ADEGALEDLSKSI
+255 
-268 TVYNIAKLKGN
+268 
-279 SKESEVMEILDK
+279 
-291 KLGGK
+291 
-296 AGKYI
+296 
-301 TAIRNKERVDAAGE
+301 
-315 RMIPEQSDE
+315 Q
-324 VTAEGIL
+324 
-331 KPLIIPDEVIYGDDE
+331 PLLIPDEVTVTVTGE
-346 PMKIKNFS
+346 GEGAGAGAGAEETTSKTMKIKNFS

-366 NNQVVAIGQIGMSS
+366 SNEVVAIGQIAMAS
-380 FKNPAGLYKEGKN
+380 FKNPAGLTKEGKN
-393 LYSTSASSGDALYR
+393 MYSTSASSGEALYR
-407 GGVGSG
+407 NSAEVDKDKS
-413 ENEEGYGDI
+413 NEKGYGDI

>member
-56 SANVGGT
+56 SANIGGT

-103 VVARGKAE
+103 VVARGKADGTLSTETKKAENDEDKDKE
-111 ETLENLDVYYTRDGS
+111 ELNVYYTRDGS

-137 SDGYRVLGYQVAGAE
+137 SEGYRVLGYEIKGAE
-152 IDNTVKPPTLKIPTK
+152 IATK
-167 EDTSAKDKASEIENK
+167 EIDGKEKLVLQNVNPDEQKGGVKVADGKDK
-182 AITALEEA
+182 
-190 IKNLNNQDLNNEL
+190 EL
-203 KAVLGNVTEE
+203 
-213 LENLTKELAKVNEEL
+213 
-228 ENPTEESEKAD
+228 
-239 LEKKRAEL
+239 R
-247 NKKITALI
+247 
-255 ADEGALEDLSKSI
+255 
-268 TVYNIAKLKGN
+268 
-279 SKESEVMEILDK
+279 
-291 KLGGK
+291 
-296 AGKYI
+296 
-301 TAIRNKERVDAAGE
+301 
-315 RMIPEQSDE
+315 
-324 VTAEGIL
+324 
-331 KPLIIPDEVIYGDDE
+331 PLIIPDEVYYGGTDE
-346 PMKIKNFS
+346 KHKMKIKNFS
-354 VDKNGTINAVLA
+354 VDKNGTINAVLQ
-366 NNQVVAIGQIGMSS
+366 NNKVVAIGQIAMAS

-407 GGVGSG
+407 DGVGADKS
-413 ENEEGYGDI
+413 NEKGYGDI

>member
-111 ETLENLDVYYTRDGS
+111 EMVTVPDKSGKGTIKGEPTINYTRDGS
-126 FTLDDQGQLLT
+126 FALDDQGQLLT
-137 SDGYRVLGYQVAGAE
+137 SDGYRVLGYLPTGATATYSTGDTPSTLE
-152 IDNTVKPPTLKIPTK
+152 VKKDTTTVKT
-167 EDTSAKDKASEIENK
+167 
-182 AITALEEA
+182 
-190 IKNLNNQDLNNEL
+190 EL
-203 KAVLGNVTEE
+203 
-213 LENLTKELAKVNEEL
+213 
-228 ENPTEESEKAD
+228 
-239 LEKKRAEL
+239 
-247 NKKITALI
+247 
-255 ADEGALEDLSKSI
+255 
-268 TVYNIAKLKGN
+268 
-279 SKESEVMEILDK
+279 
-291 KLGGK
+291 
-296 AGKYI
+296 
-301 TAIRNKERVDAAGE
+301 
-315 RMIPEQSDE
+315 Q
-324 VTAEGIL
+324 
-331 KPLIIPDEVIYGDDE
+331 PLLIPDEVKVGNE
-346 PMKIKNFS
+346 TMKIKNFS

-366 NNQVVAIGQIGMSS
+366 SNEVVVIGQIAMAS
-380 FKNPAGLYKEGKN
+380 FKNPAGLTKEGKN
-393 LYSTSASSGDALYR
+393 MYSTSASSGEALYR
-407 GGVGSG
+407 NGAGVKDS
-413 ENEEGYGDI
+413 NEKAYGDI

>member
-1 MLRSMYSGISGLKVN
+1 
-16 QTKLDVIGN
+16 
-25 NIANVGTTAFKNQRI
+25 

-103 VVARGKAE
+103 VVARGEAKEMVTVANG
-111 ETLENLDVYYTRDGS
+111 TGKGDPLVDDATINYTRDGS

-137 SDGYRVLGYQVAGAE
+137 SDGYRVLGYLPDGVTAE
-152 IDNTVKPPTLKIPTK
+152 
-167 EDTSAKDKASEIENK
+167 
-182 AITALEEA
+182 
-190 IKNLNNQDLNNEL
+190 
-203 KAVLGNVTEE
+203 
-213 LENLTKELAKVNEEL
+213 
-228 ENPTEESEKAD
+228 
-239 LEKKRAEL
+239 
-247 NKKITALI
+247 
-255 ADEGALEDLSKSI
+255 
-268 TVYNIAKLKGN
+268 YY
-279 SKESEVMEILDK
+279 
-291 KLGGK
+291 K
-296 AGKYI
+296 AGKPSTSLI
-301 TAIRNKERVDAAGE
+301 IIEGTGE
-315 RMIPEQSDE
+315 ETGGE
-324 VTAEGIL
+324 TGGETGIL
-331 KPLIIPDEVIYGDDE
+331 QPLLIPDEVTVTGE
-346 PMKIKNFS
+346 GETTNKMKIKNFS

-366 NNQVVAIGQIGMSS
+366 SNEVVPIGQIAMAS
-380 FKNPAGLYKEGKN
+380 FKNPAGLTKEGKN
-393 LYSTSASSGDALYR
+393 MYSTSASSGEALYR
-407 GGVGSG
+407 NGAGVEDS
-413 ENEEGYGDI
+413 NEKAYGDI

-466 NLKR
+466 N

>member
-56 SANVGGT
+56 SANIGGT

-84 NMQPTGRNL
+84 NMQPTGSNL

-111 ETLENLDVYYTRDGS
+111 GTVTLKDNNTVEKTENLSINFTRDGS

-137 SDGYRVLGYQVAGAE
+137 SEGYRVLGYEIDGAK
-152 IDNTVKPPTLKIPTK
+152 IDNTGETPTLTITP
-167 EDTSAKDKASEIENK
+167 DTQKGGVKATPN
-182 AITALEEA
+182 T
-190 IKNLNNQDLNNEL
+190 
-203 KAVLGNVTEE
+203 
-213 LENLTKELAKVNEEL
+213 
-228 ENPTEESEKAD
+228 
-239 LEKKRAEL
+239 
-247 NKKITALI
+247 
-255 ADEGALEDLSKSI
+255 
-268 TVYNIAKLKGN
+268 
-279 SKESEVMEILDK
+279 
-291 KLGGK
+291 
-296 AGKYI
+296 
-301 TAIRNKERVDAAGE
+301 
-315 RMIPEQSDE
+315 
-324 VTAEGIL
+324 L
-331 KPLIIPDEVIYGDDE
+331 KPLIIPDEVTVTGEGEETDKT
-346 PMKIKNFS
+346 MKIKNFS
-354 VDKNGTINAVLA
+354 VDKNGVINAVLQ
-366 NNQVVAIGQIGMSS
+366 NNEVVAIGQIGMSS

-407 GGVGSG
+407 DGVD
-413 ENEEGYGDI
+413 EVNKDKKTNEKGFGDI